1 MVAILGS
8 IVRNVDLKALSDL
21 EKSLLRLVKKPI
33 HLTITDNTHSM
44 IHIKPSQSGYR
55 VRLHHMFL
63 AADARVLRSLA
74 RFINGRNKRAPSV
87 LRDFVASNQNKI
99 RKTAGKPRKTILR
112 HNGRYFHLKELF
124 DQVNQE
130 YFANRV
136 DCQITWGARRRVR
149 KQNSIKLAS
158 YSERTE
164 VIRINPVLD
173 RSYVPKYV
181 LTGII
186 YHEMLH
192 HYLGVESHNGRKMAH
207 TKKFRQFEERFR
219 HYHNLQAW
227 KQKNLHRLLGR

>member
-1 MVAILGS
+1 MKPPTVNL
-8 IVRNVDLKALSDL
+8 NQEALSLL
-21 EKSLLRLVKKPI
+21 EESISRLVDKPI

-44 IHIKPSQSGYR
+44 IHIRPSNSGYR
-55 VRLHHMFL
+55 VRLHHMFID
-63 AADARVLRSLA
+63 ADARVLRSLA
-74 RFINGRNKRAPSV
+74 RFITGRNKRAPSV

-99 RKTAGKPRKTILR
+99 RKVPVKPRKTILR

-124 DQVNQE
+124 DQVNHQ
-130 YFANRV
+130 YFANKL

-158 YSERTE
+158 YSDNTE
-164 VIRINPVLD
+164 IIRINPVLD

-181 LTGII
+181 ITGII

-207 TKKFRQFEERFR
+207 TKRFRQMERR
-219 HYHNLQAW
+219 YLHYDKLQNW
-227 KQKNLHRLLGR
+227 RKKNLHLLLGRLG